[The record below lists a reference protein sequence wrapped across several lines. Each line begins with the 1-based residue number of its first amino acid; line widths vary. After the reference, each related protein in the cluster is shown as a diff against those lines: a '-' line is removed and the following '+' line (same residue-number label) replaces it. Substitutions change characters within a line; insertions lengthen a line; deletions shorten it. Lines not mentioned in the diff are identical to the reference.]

1 MGKRPGAKY
10 AAVLRLDAQMGDG
23 QKRSL
28 AKAEARARG
37 ESLFAFSDGK
47 IHAFESRNN
56 YQKIAMRFIDWCRN
70 THDLRDLEKIDDQAD
85 ELVSLYLV
93 ERIEKQYSAWTLQT
107 ERSALRQFFQSRII
121 ADSVELP
128 QRRRE
133 EIKRSRLPAKRDLH
147 INLDNWHHVIT
158 FCLASGLRREEL
170 RDLHVRDVYVQPSD
184 QRLVVRVV
192 KGKGGK
198 RRVVPVFP
206 GREQAI
212 LNAVA
217 EKASNEHI
225 FGQISSL
232 LDIHSYRRQFAQEL
246 YEHLSGRPLPPQQG
260 RLQSKDL
267 DRDVAEQVSHC
278 LGHNR
283 VDIIFGHYIR

>member
-10 AAVLRLDAQMGDG
+10 AAVQRLDAQMGDG

-47 IHAFESRNN
+47 IHAFETRNN
-56 YQKIAMRFIDWCRN
+56 YQKIAMRFINWCRD
-70 THDLRDLEKIDDQAD
+70 THTIRDLESIDEQAD
-85 ELVSLYLV
+85 ELVSFYLV
-93 ERIEKQYSAWTLQT
+93 ERIEKQYSAWTLKT

-121 ADSVELP
+121 ADSVDLP

-133 EIKRSRLPAKRDLH
+133 NIKRSRLPAKRDRH
-147 INLDNWHHVIT
+147 INLDNWQHVIT

-170 RDLHVRDVYVQPSD
+170 RDLYVRDVYVQPSD
-184 QRLVVRVV
+184 QRLVVCVV

-206 GREQAI
+206 GREQAV

-217 EKASNEHI
+217 NKASDEHV
-225 FGQISSL
+225 FGRVSSL

-246 YEHLSGRPLPPQQG
+246 YEHLSGRPLPPQHG
-260 RLQSKDL
+260 RLQSKDF
-267 DRDVAEQVSHC
+267 DRGVAEFVSHC

-283 VDIIFGHYIR
+283 IDIIFGHYIR